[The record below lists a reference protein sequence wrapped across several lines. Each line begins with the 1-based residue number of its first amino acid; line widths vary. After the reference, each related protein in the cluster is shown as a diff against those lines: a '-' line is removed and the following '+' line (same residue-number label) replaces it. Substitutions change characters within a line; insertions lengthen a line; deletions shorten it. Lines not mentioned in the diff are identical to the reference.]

1 MKNVENPDKKVQ
13 AANATLNRLIA
24 GDFLES
30 LGKELGLEVPADRPI
45 SSNQDRNPSEKEIAH
60 ASDGDINILPVRDR
74 SYAVPQRISQH
85 YELPK
90 DRESAREGLQA
101 RENKTVSG
109 VPREDGKH
117 ANDKLSEERSV
128 KLHVDYLPQDH
139 GNSKAISKSR
149 ENRSP
154 LSSEDEKIR
163 KSSRRSHYS
172 SDSESDS
179 SSDHRDR
186 YFSKSKEKNR
196 ESRRE
201 KRRSRRKHSKHRRH
215 GSRDSPEK
223 SSRHRSEKDRA
234 DVKRERERV
243 R

>member
-1 MKNVENPDKKVQ
+1 MKNVENPDKKFQ

-60 ASDGDINILPVRDR
+60 ASDGDIDNLPVHDR
-74 SYAVPQRISQH
+74 SSAVPQRISRN

-90 DRESAREGLQA
+90 DRESAGNGLQP
-101 RENKTVSG
+101 RENKIVSG
-109 VPREDGKH
+109 GPREDGKH
-117 ANDKLSEERSV
+117 ANDKLSEERSG
-128 KLHVDYLPQDH
+128 KLHVDYFPQDH
-139 GNSKAISKSR
+139 GNSKAVSKSY

-154 LSSEDEKIR
+154 LSLEDEKIR

-172 SDSESDS
+172 SDSDSDS

-186 YFSKSKEKNR
+186 YYSRSKERER

-201 KRRSRRKHSKHRRH
+201 KRRSRRKHSKHGRH
-215 GSRDSPEK
+215 GNRDSPEK
-223 SSRHRSEKDRA
+223 SSRHRRERDRA
-234 DVKRERERV
+234 DVKREKV
-243 R
+243 K